1 VCRGDPATLRDSG
14 ATCGEAIARAEIAIV
29 LSVGRKAKA
38 PALRAVKTTTRL
50 TVKRITILQCT
61 GF

>member
-1 VCRGDPATLRDSG
+1 VCREGAATLRDSG

-29 LSVGRKAKA
+29 LSAGRKAKA
-38 PALRAVKTTTRL
+38 PALRAVKTATKL
-50 TVKRITILQCT
+50 TMKRITILRCT